1 MTSISPGWYKDPADP
16 TTQRY
21 WDGGGWIGAP
31 LPADA
36 TPPDGPPPAE
46 EPPAPAGPTS
56 PAGGRATTSAM
67 PEAEPPGNPSP
78 PAQPVA
84 PGQPA
89 PHPGWP
95 APPPGYPT
103 QSYPPA
109 PPGYPAAPPP
119 GWAGYRLPPPE
130 PRPQGMALA
139 PLGAR
144 LAARLIDI
152 GAVLLLNIFINGWFV
167 WQYVVEVWPTF
178 SEIWRRSLADD
189 RSTEGLPQVTERAS
203 GLQMVI
209 ILLAAAIW
217 WAYEVPAVANTGQ
230 TLGKRLARLKV
241 VPVEPGG
248 QLGFARS
255 FRRWNTLGLPTLL
268 WICCVGFILQL
279 IDCVYLLFDRPLR
292 QALHDKSA
300 QTVVVQLPPG
310 VPATVAGPGGGRT
323 GGPGA
328 DRDDTP
334 GSSA

>member
-36 TPPDGPPPAE
+36 TPPDGPPPDE
-46 EPPAPAGPTS
+46 EPTAPAEPTS
-56 PAGGRATTSAM
+56 PASASSAA
-67 PEAEPPGNPSP
+67 PAEPEGE
-78 PAQPVA
+78 
-84 PGQPA
+84 
-89 PHPGWP
+89 
-95 APPPGYPT
+95 PPPGYPA
-103 QSYPPA
+103 QSYPAA

-167 WQYVVEVWPTF
+167 WQYVVETWPTF
-178 SEIWRRSLADD
+178 NEIWRRSLADD

-248 QLGFARS
+248 KLGFARS

-310 VPATVAGPGGGRT
+310 VPATAAGPGGGRTSGGRTGGGRT

-328 DRDDTP
+328 DRDTP